1 MRQTELFSKT
11 QKSAPKDEESKNA
24 QLLIQAGFIH
34 KEMAGV
40 YSFLPLG
47 KRVLDNIMQII
58 RQEMNAI
65 GGQELLLTGLQN
77 PEIWQK
83 SGRWS
88 DDAVDVWFKTK
99 LKNDAEI
106 GLSWTHEEPLTGL
119 MANHIS
125 SYRDLPVYAYQMQT
139 KFRNELRAKSGI
151 MRTREFIMKDLYSF
165 CKNEQEHQEFYE
177 KTKEAYK
184 KIFDRVGLGKVTYV
198 TEASGGSFSKFS
210 HEFQTLCDA
219 GEDIIYIDEQK
230 GTAVN
235 KEIIDDPE
243 LGYDKSKLKEA
254 KAAEVG
260 NIFTL
265 GTKYSQVLGLMYQD
279 EQGNK
284 QPVFMGSYGI
294 GPARTMGVI
303 AEVYAD
309 EKGLVWPAQVAP
321 FQVHLVQLAGGQEQA
336 DALYADLQ
344 NAGVEVLYDDRAEAG
359 AGEKLA
365 DADLLGIPWRV
376 VASKKTLEQD
386 SAEVKPRNT
395 QEISLVKTKDLH
407 EFFESNTFKTG
418 AGRGN

>member
-1 MRQTELFSKT
+1 LFSKT
-11 QKSAPKDEESKNA
+11 QKSPPKDEESKNA
-24 QLLIQAGFIH
+24 QLLIRAGFIH

-47 KRVLDNIMQII
+47 RRVLDNIMQII
-58 RQEMNAI
+58 RQEMDAI
-65 GGQELLLTGLQN
+65 GGQEILLTGLQN
-77 PEIWQK
+77 PEVWQK
-83 SGRWS
+83 TGRWS
-88 DDAVDVWFKTK
+88 DSVIDVWFKTK
-99 LKNDAEI
+99 LHNDTEI
-106 GLSWTHEEPLTGL
+106 GLGNTHEEPLTAL

-165 CKNEQEHQEFYE
+165 CKNEQEHQAFYE
-177 KTKEAYK
+177 KVKEAYK
-184 KIFDRVGLGKVTYV
+184 KIFDRLGLGKVTYV

-235 KEIIDDPE
+235 KGIIDDPE

-254 KAAEVG
+254 KAVEVG

-265 GTKYSQVLGLMYQD
+265 GTKYSQALGLLYQD
-279 EQGNK
+279 EQGQK
-284 QPVFMGSYGI
+284 LPVFMGSYGI
-294 GPARTMGVI
+294 GPARAMGVI
-303 AEVYAD
+303 AQVYAD
-309 EKGLVWPAQVAP
+309 EKGLVWPASAAP
-321 FQVHLVQLAGGQEQA
+321 FQVHLVALAGGNEQA

-344 NAGVEVLYDDRAEAG
+344 NSGVEVLYDDRAEAG

-376 VASKKTLEQD
+376 VASQKTAAAD
-386 SAEVKPRNT
+386 SYEAKQRT
-395 QEISLVKTKDLH
+395 QKQATLVQVNNIH
-407 EFFESNTFKTG
+407 EFFKSNTLKTG